1 MASLTHA
8 VPSAP
13 NSPSSVVNDISS
25 LNSTRGLPVH
35 ERVCEFVTSIED
47 ILCEPSYSNDLFIK
61 IVEISISE
69 GYKFREMQPEPNLND
84 CASQIIRDQR
94 NFPEHSK
101 MFHYYQVMI
110 CIFVKKS
117 FEKINAEQ
125 EHIDIMET
133 KANKAIDDFRAT
145 FD

>member
-1 MASLTHA
+1 MKYCIGNTVSL
-8 VPSAP
+8 
-13 NSPSSVVNDISS
+13 
-25 LNSTRGLPVH
+25 
-35 ERVCEFVTSIED
+35 
-47 ILCEPSYSNDLFIK
+47 
-61 IVEISISE
+61 EISISE
-69 GYKFREMQPEPNLND
+69 GYKFLEMQPEPNLND

-145 FD
+145 FA